1 MSDDNEIIDLLSDS
15 EDEIVIAK
23 DATLHKQPNEA
34 QTANYYDHVMLSDT
48 EAKQTEAKIDHKSN
62 ADSPNKS
69 ETKLP
74 ISEGRNK
81 KIVNPYIRK
90 RKDSGH
96 NPLVTV
102 GTLSINKRTKQS
114 KLAAEGGETK
124 RAELQAGLVFEED
137 INHIQPNL
145 APAKKNSSLKQ
156 ASLSNTKPSLKSN
169 EKEAS
174 STAAE
179 YAELQTTRLSHNLQ
193 PMLFHDSIFTAGNP
207 ATIDGVHIINK
218 AKKPNLNLSPTKDD
232 FVIPRPPKCRCRSSK
247 SCVLAYSSKGQNI
260 GRPYYKCQ
268 SNSCKYFSWAFTS
281 YMLHWYRFGAHSG
294 HCLVK
299 AGRGFRAED
308 LVQGE

>member
-23 DATLHKQPNEA
+23 DATLHKQTNEA
-34 QTANYYDHVMLSDT
+34 RTVNYYDHVMLSDT
-48 EAKQTEAKIDHKSN
+48 EAKIDHKSN
-62 ADSPNKS
+62 ANSPNKS

-74 ISEGRNK
+74 TSEGRNK

-145 APAKKNSSLKQ
+145 APAKKSSSLKQ
-156 ASLSNTKPSLKSN
+156 ASLSNTKPSLKLN

-232 FVIPRPPKCRCRSSK
+232 FIIPPPPKCRCRSPK

-268 SNSCKYFSWAFTS
+268 NNSCKYFSWAFTS